1 MVQSAKDRMRN
12 NASEPLNR
20 PRAGRVLAKRN
31 VSSHFIIIGGVLRK
45 NSAKVL
51 GVENDQVIS
60 ALAPNRPDQTFNI
73 ESGSFIQRQYLLA
86 LIRFSDDRGLAL
98 ILVFVLLFFLFLVV
112 GVSRRHCTGDEHRTI
127 WPIRSSSGSSLQQ
140 SCPFLV

>member
-1 MVQSAKDRMRN
+1 
-12 NASEPLNR
+12 
-20 PRAGRVLAKRN
+20 

-73 ESGSFIQRQYLLA
+73 ES
-86 LIRFSDDRGLAL
+86 
-98 ILVFVLLFFLFLVV
+98 
-112 GVSRRHCTGDEHRTI
+112 
-127 WPIRSSSGSSLQQ
+127 SSGSSLQQ